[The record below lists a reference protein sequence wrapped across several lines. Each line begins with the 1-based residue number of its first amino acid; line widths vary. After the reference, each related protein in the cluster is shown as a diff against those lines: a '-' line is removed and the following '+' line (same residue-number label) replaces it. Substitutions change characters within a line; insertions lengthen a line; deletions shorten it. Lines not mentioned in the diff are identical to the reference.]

1 MDAQYP
7 GTATKI
13 DAVQKDPISLPP
25 SKKGASPGSTVTS
38 ENDDKASANLKD
50 AENNDVIVKRD
61 NDGGNIE
68 EDD

>member
-25 SKKGASPGSTVTS
+25 SKKGASPGSTAS

-61 NDGGNIE
+61 NDVGNIE